1 MANKKKVGQVKVTQ
15 IKSTNNSLASHKAC
29 VRGLGLRKIRQS
41 RVIDA
46 TPENMGMIRA
56 ANHLLA
62 VEEVK

>member
-15 IKSTNNSLASHKAC
+15 IKSTNKSLANHKAC

-41 RVIDA
+41 RVVDA